1 MTDERW
7 GTNGG
12 VAAEEAL
19 LLAKV
24 AGGDRGEPLE
34 ELFRRYA
41 GRLYALGLT
50 LLGDNGLAEE
60 LVQESFVR
68 LWRQARRF
76 DPDRGTV
83 STFVFA
89 LARRIAV
96 DLWRRPS
103 SRPLPMEPALNGLMS
118 ACADPA
124 GDVVDGVVVRRAL
137 DALSPA
143 HRQVIELSYGGG
155 LTQVEIARRVG
166 VPLGTVKTRTYHAL
180 RALKMELESLGVDA

>member
-1 MTDERW
+1 MADERRT
-7 GTNGG
+7 GEI
-12 VAAEEAL
+12 VAAEEAAM
-19 LLAKV
+19 LARV

-41 GRLYALGLT
+41 GRLYALGLV
-50 LLGDNGLAEE
+50 LLGDDGLAEE

-68 LWRQARRF
+68 VWRQATRF
-76 DPDRGTV
+76 DPARGSVT
-83 STFVFA
+83 TFVFA

-103 SRPLPMEPALNGLMS
+103 SRPLLAGMAVDPAPAQS
-118 ACADPA
+118 ADPA
-124 GDVVDGVVVRRAL
+124 PEVVDGMVVRRAL

-143 HRQVIELSYGGG
+143 HREVIELSYGGG
-155 LTQVEIARRVG
+155 LTQAEIARRVG

-180 RALKMELESLGVDA
+180 RALKQQLESQGVDA